1 MEGRITVEEMTKYLK
16 KSKNNVAPG
25 SSGFTNEFFKFFW
38 RDIKNFVVNSVDYA
52 FDNNRLS
59 VSQNLGIISIIPK
72 GEKDKRY
79 LTNWRPL
86 TLLNTLYKI
95 ISGCIA
101 KRIKPV

>member
-1 MEGRITVEEMTKYLK
+1 MKIYILANCLDIPKLAEVEKESMEGRITVEEMTKYLK

-72 GEKDKRY
+72 GEKD
-79 LTNWRPL
+79 
-86 TLLNTLYKI
+86 
-95 ISGCIA
+95 
-101 KRIKPV
+101 